1 MKTALLQIK
10 NFLQSPCFKKYAR
23 RFGYFIAGCMVL
35 VLILAGSLSFYFNR
49 NKTEII
55 AKINTTI
62 NENINGQFHVGDF
75 QYKFLTG
82 FPNFT
87 LALKEVELKDN
98 QWKTHQHTL
107 LKAKEIEARLN
118 IWSLLQNEINIHKIL
133 INDADIYVYKAENGY
148 SNADIFKPKKKKA
161 PADQSNTGTTIDQ
174 VDLNDVHFI
183 LDNRLGH
190 KLFDIDVS
198 SLKTKVDY
206 DGDDWQTDVF
216 LDTQIKSLAFNTK
229 HGSFAKEKELR
240 GTFNVAYSSE
250 KEKIDVVTRN
260 LKIGPDS
267 FDIIAFFNLAKGN
280 ALFGINI
287 GTTILWQNA
296 SNVLSANISS
306 KLNRF
311 NLSKPIDVNC
321 DIKGDFNAE
330 GDPKIVVQAIIKDNE
345 LSIPDGLIKNCN
357 FKGIFTNN
365 FKPKDG
371 YNDANSAI
379 ILTQFAG
386 DYENIPLTIPQ
397 LSINNLNKP
406 VATGNVSSDF
416 EVERLNEISN
426 DKWIQ
431 FTSGHAKANLK
442 FQFDIVGLHIE
453 KPRFIGKINVDDAS
467 FHYIPKNLH
476 AIKTNIHLNFTE
488 KALLIQEIA
497 YKHNKNTIFIEGKID
512 NFLNLYYDAPEKMI
526 VNWKIYCPNIDLK
539 QFLGVLA
546 TSKKTKAVAKAGK
559 RTTISNHLRT
569 VIDKCLVV
577 IDIKADKINYN
588 KLTATNT
595 TATVQM
601 IDSRLVIKNGS
612 LQTSGG
618 SITFNSEVQPS
629 GKNFAFSA
637 DAQVKRVDI
646 ANFLRSFN
654 NFGVTSFNPGNI
666 KGKLSSQANVTGF
679 INGNGSLITN
689 SMHGNLTF
697 NVKQGALLNF
707 EPIVKIG
714 KFAFPFRDVKNITF
728 SDLSGNLKLRGEQ
741 IDVNDFTI
749 SSSVLNLDAE
759 GIYSFGR
766 GTNLALTIPLRN
778 SKNDINLATQAE
790 RDAVRE
796 RGLVLHLNAVDDE
809 GKMKIKWGKKGK

>member
-1 MKTALLQIK
+1 MTTTLLHIK
-10 NFLQSPCFKKYAR
+10 NFFQSVRFKKYAR
-23 RFGYFIAGCMVL
+23 RFGFFLLGLIVL
-35 VLILAGSLSFYFNR
+35 LLISYGGLTIYLSR

-55 AKINTTI
+55 AKINTKI
-62 NENINGQFHVGDF
+62 NENINGKFHVGDF

-87 LALKEVELKDN
+87 LALKDVELKDN
-98 QWKTHQHTL
+98 QWAAHKHTL

-118 IWSLLQNEINIHKIL
+118 VWSLLHNEINIHKIL

-148 SNADIFKPKKKKA
+148 SNANIFKPKKKKS
-161 PADQSNTGTTIDQ
+161 PVDKSETETTIDQ
-174 VDLNDVHFI
+174 IDLNDVHFI
-183 LDNRLGH
+183 LDNKLGH
-190 KLFDIDVS
+190 KLFDFHVA
-198 SLKTKVDY
+198 SLNTKVDY
-206 DGDDWQTDVF
+206 DGNDWQTDVF
-216 LDTQIKSLAFNTK
+216 LDTQIKSLAFNTV
-229 HGSFAKEKELR
+229 HGSFAKEKELK
-240 GTFNVAYSSE
+240 GTFNVSYSSE

-260 LKIGPDS
+260 LKIGTDS
-267 FDIIAFFNLAKGN
+267 FDITAFFNLAEGN

-287 GTTILWQNA
+287 GTSILWKNA
-296 SNVLSANISS
+296 SNVLSANIST

-311 NLSKPIDVNC
+311 DLRQPIDVNC
-321 DIKGDFNAE
+321 DIQGDFNAE

-345 LSIPDGLIKNCN
+345 LSIPDGLIKKCN

-379 ILTQFAG
+379 ILTRFSG
-386 DYENIPLTIPQ
+386 EYENIPLTIPQ
-397 LSINNLNKP
+397 LAINNLEKP

-416 EVERLNEISN
+416 DVERLNEISN

-431 FTSGHAKANLK
+431 FTDGHAKANLK
-442 FQFDIVGLHIE
+442 FQFDIVDLYIT
-453 KPRFIGKINVDDAS
+453 KPRFIGKIDVDDAS
-467 FHYIPKNLH
+467 FHYIPKNVH
-476 AIKTNIHLNFTE
+476 AIKTNIHLDFTE
-488 KALLIQEIA
+488 KALFIKQIA

-546 TSKKTKAVAKAGK
+546 TSQKTKATAKNTK
-559 RTTISNHLRT
+559 RTTISNQIRT
-569 VIDKCLVV
+569 AIDKCAVV

-595 TATVQM
+595 TATIEM

-618 SITFNSEVQPS
+618 NITFNSEVKPS
-629 GKNFAFSA
+629 GKNFAFSSNA
-637 DAQVKRVDI
+637 KVNRVDI
-646 ANFLRSFN
+646 ASFLRSFN
-654 NFGVTSFNPGNI
+654 NFGVTSFNPDNI
-666 KGKLSSQANVTGF
+666 KGRLSSQANVTGF
-679 INGNGSLITN
+679 INSNGALITN

-697 NVKQGALLNF
+697 NVNQGALLDF

-728 SDLSGNLKLRGEQ
+728 SDLSGTLKLRGEQ
-741 IDVNDFTI
+741 IDVNNFTI

-790 RDAVRE
+790 RDAVRD
-796 RGLVLHLNAVDDE
+796 RGIVLHLIAVDDE
-809 GKMKIKWGKKGK
+809 GKMKIKWGKKEK